1 MELFGEFLKFPSVFE
16 LFAMIF
22 KGQQH
27 LANALKLITEAAP
40 VTDTSQPG
48 DELSLDR
55 FFHLSGMDPAQL
67 EALCNTEY
75 SEGGSEVLFQSDAE
89 KKYPLER
96 PSTSNHKNTSNT
108 ASDQRSRIDE
118 SESYR
123 RKLAAYQEGQQK
135 QAELIQKLQTKVMQ
149 YKKRTSDLELEVE
162 QLKSELEASD
172 KVVSS

>member
-1 MELFGEFLKFPSVFE
+1 FLHYINNQETVPATDVSQSV
-16 LFAMIF
+16 
-22 KGQQH
+22 
-27 LANALKLITEAAP
+27 
-40 VTDTSQPG
+40 

-55 FFHLSGMDPAQL
+55 FFHLAGMDPAQL
-67 EALCNTEY
+67 EALCSTEY

-96 PSTSNHKNTSNT
+96 PNTSSHKNNNT
-108 ASDQRSRIDE
+108 ISDQRPRIDE
-118 SESYR
+118 STSYR

-135 QAELIQKLQTKVMQ
+135 QAQLIQKLQTKVMQ